1 MGIIIR
7 QSIKTSIV
15 SYCGVAIGTFNI
27 LFLYPKFLLPDQI
40 GLIRLLQDFPI
51 LFATFFQLGSINL
64 TERFYVFFSTQ
75 GKKDQGLPFV
85 IFSLPLFGFLIFLL
99 GQFFFYDK
107 VVELYRETS
116 PVFSDF
122 FILVIPLTLIMMYMG
137 LCEAYARVN
146 YRIVVPALVR
156 EIFLRVFFS
165 LIVFLYA
172 IKFISLPFLIYLF
185 VAAYFLALL
194 ALFVYINKLKRISYK
209 PDFSVFN
216 RKIVKEMIAFVA
228 FLLPGMAGSMIAA
241 KIDTIML
248 GYMTNLS
255 DTGVYSLAY
264 FIGAVVETPKRA
276 LSQISIPVITRAWKD
291 GDRKELI
298 MIYRKSSLH
307 LLIAGGFI
315 FLLIWININELFM
328 LMPNGDRYATGT
340 GIVFFIGLSRVF
352 DMATGVNG
360 ELIVYSKWFRVNL
373 FMVVLLGILTVY
385 FNYLLIPV
393 YGIEGAALATLLSIS
408 IYNLAKFGFLYLKE
422 RIHPFQFNLL
432 KVLVFLVLTYYTSIN
447 LPTLGDSLILLILSI
462 AYKCIL
468 LLIAF
473 IIFLKV
479 FKISDD
485 IDSLMIKVVKDQ
497 KNIIEKI
504 KSTFKV

>member
-15 SYCGVAIGTFNI
+15 SYLGVAIGTFNI

-51 LFATFFQLGSINL
+51 LFATFFQLGSANL
-64 TERFYVFFSTQ
+64 TERFYVYFTSE
-75 GKKDQGLPFV
+75 GEKDKGLPFV
-85 IFSLPLFGFLIFLL
+85 LFALPLLGFLLFLL
-99 GQFFFYDK
+99 GQFFFYDQI
-107 VVELYRETS
+107 VELYRETS

-122 FILVIPLTLIMMYMG
+122 FILVIPLTLIMMYIG
-137 LCEAYARVN
+137 VLEAYARVN
-146 YRIVVPALVR
+146 YRIVVPAIVR

-172 IKFISLPFLIYLF
+172 IKFISSEILIYLF

-194 ALFVYINKLKRISYK
+194 ALFAYVNKLKSISFR
-209 PDFSVFN
+209 PDFSGFN
-216 RKIVKEMIAFVA
+216 KKIIKEMVAFVA
-228 FLLPGMAGSMIAA
+228 FLLPGMAGSMIAS

-276 LSQISIPVITRAWKD
+276 LSQISIPIITRAWKE
-291 GDRKELI
+291 GDRNELI

-307 LLIAGGFI
+307 LLIAGGLI
-315 FLLIWININELFM
+315 FLFIWINIKELFM
-328 LMPNGDRYATGT
+328 LMPNGERYATGT

-373 FMVVLLGILTVY
+373 YMVILLSVLTVY
-385 FNYLLIPV
+385 FNYLFIPI
-393 YGIEGAALATLLSIS
+393 YGIEGAALATLISIS
-408 IYNLAKFGFLYLKE
+408 IYNLSKFVFLYYKE
-422 RIHPFQFNLL
+422 KIHPFQVNLL
-432 KVLVFLVLTYYTSIN
+432 KVLAFLVLAYFSTLY
-447 LPTLGDSLILLILSI
+447 LPTLGDSW
-462 AYKCIL
+462 Y
-468 LLIAF
+468 LLIASITYKCALILVGF
-473 IIFLKV
+473 ILFLKI
-479 FKISDD
+479 FKISED
-485 IDSLMIKVVKDQ
+485 IDNLLEMLYSKLKGM
-497 KNIIEKI
+497 
-504 KSTFKV
+504 F

>member
-27 LFLYPKFLLPDQI
+27 LFLYPKFLLPEQI

-51 LFATFFQLGSINL
+51 LFATFFQLGSANL
-64 TERFYVFFSTQ
+64 TERFYVYFASE
-75 GKKDQGLPFV
+75 GKKDKGLPFV
-85 IFSLPLFGFLIFLL
+85 IFILPLLGFLLFLL
-99 GQFFFYDK
+99 GQFFFYDNII
-107 VVELYRETS
+107 ELYRETS

-122 FILVIPLTLIMMYMG
+122 FILVIPLTLIMMYTG
-137 LCEAYARVN
+137 VLEAYARVN

-156 EIFLRVFFS
+156 EIFLRFFFS

-172 IKFISLPFLIYLF
+172 IKFISPEVLIYLF

-194 ALFVYINKLKRISYK
+194 ALFAYVNKLKSISYK
-209 PDFSVFN
+209 PDFSGFN
-216 RKIVKEMIAFVA
+216 KKLINEMIAFVA

-276 LSQISIPVITRAWKD
+276 LSQISIPVITRAWKE
-291 GDRKELI
+291 GDKKELL

-307 LLIAGGFI
+307 LMIAGGLI
-315 FLLIWININELFM
+315 FLFIWINIKELFM

-373 FMVVLLGILTVY
+373 YMVILLAILTIY
-385 FNYLLIPV
+385 FNYLFIPL
-393 YGIEGAALATLLSIS
+393 YGIEGAALATLISIS
-408 IYNLAKFGFLYLKE
+408 IYNLSKFVFLYFKE
-422 RIHPFQFNLL
+422 KIHPFQLNLI
-432 KVLVFLVLTYYTSIN
+432 KVLVFLVMAYFIALY
-447 LPTLGDSLILLILSI
+447 LPTLGDSWYMLIASI
-462 AYKCIL
+462 AYKCALIL
-468 LLIAF
+468 GAF
-473 IIFLKV
+473 IWFLKI
-479 FKISDD
+479 FKISED
-485 IDSLMIKVVKDQ
+485 IDNL
-497 KNIIEKI
+497 IEVLYTKL
-504 KSTFKV
+504 KGMFL